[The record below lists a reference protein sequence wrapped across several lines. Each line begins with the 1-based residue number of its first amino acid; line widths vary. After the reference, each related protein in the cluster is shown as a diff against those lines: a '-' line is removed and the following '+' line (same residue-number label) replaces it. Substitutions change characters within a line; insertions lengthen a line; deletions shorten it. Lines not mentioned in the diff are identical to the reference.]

1 MCKRTP
7 LGYFYYFFEGGPF
20 THGSWWGNIVNRNPP
35 RGEGVSFDQSAR
47 EFAELT
53 EKEEELVEK
62 EEEKKEEEE
71 KEEK

>member
-1 MCKRTP
+1 MCVCKLIKRTP
-7 LGYFYYFFEGGPF
+7 PGG
-20 THGSWWGNIVNRNPP
+20 
-35 RGEGVSFDQSAR
+35 GVSFDQSVR

-71 KEEK
+71 KGEK

>member
-1 MCKRTP
+1 MRVCVQVDQK
-7 LGYFYYFFEGGPF
+7 
-20 THGSWWGNIVNRNPP
+20 NPP
-35 RGEGVSFDQSAR
+35 PGGGVSFDQSVR

-71 KEEK
+71 KGEK